1 MISVYYQIR
10 FAKHPT
16 NPNVVGDDLY
26 IVEVDAKPEG
36 DPWCLRTEK
45 EAVDT
50 IRRMH
55 LDKLRAARGAFTVAE
70 LALREAEHRANSPI
84 PIHRLKPEHA
94 IEPKEHV

>member
-45 EAVDT
+45 EAWT
-50 IRRMH
+50 PFAACTWTSFAR
-55 LDKLRAARGAFTVAE
+55 RAAHSPWPSSRCGRPSTVQTVRFRFTG
-70 LALREAEHRANSPI
+70 
-84 PIHRLKPEHA
+84 
-94 IEPKEHV
+94 